1 MTAARPLMAE
11 HVQFDA
17 LCEGLDEYDALP
29 SVRQPAAEPVD
40 EHDEEARSAPL
51 NGERLNEQILAALVS
66 P

>member
-1 MTAARPLMAE
+1 MTAARPPQAE

-29 SVRQPAAEPVD
+29 SLRPAAAEPVA
-40 EHDEEARSAPL
+40 EQGEADRS
-51 NGERLNEQILAALVS
+51 ERLNEEILAALVS

>member
-1 MTAARPLMAE
+1 MTAARPPMAE

-29 SVRQPAAEPVD
+29 SLRQERPEPVR
-40 EHDEEARSAPL
+40 EHDEDGRS
-51 NGERLNEQILAALVS
+51 ERLNEQILAALVS

>member
-1 MTAARPLMAE
+1 MTAVRPPEAE

-29 SVRQPAAEPVD
+29 SLRAPAAEPAA
-40 EHDEEARSAPL
+40 ESDEEGRS
-51 NGERLNEQILAALVS
+51 ERLNEQILAALVS

>member
-1 MTAARPLMAE
+1 MTAARPPVAE

-29 SVRQPAAEPVD
+29 ARRPEPPQPAQV
-40 EHDEEARSAPL
+40 HDEDGRS
-51 NGERLNEQILAALVS
+51 ERLDDQILAGLVS

>member
-1 MTAARPLMAE
+1 MTDARPLEAE

-29 SVRQPAAEPVD
+29 SLRQPAAEPTTETD
-40 EHDEEARSAPL
+40 EDGRS
-51 NGERLNEQILAALVS
+51 ERLNEQILAALVS

>member
-1 MTAARPLMAE
+1 MTAARPPVAE

-29 SVRQPAAEPVD
+29 TMPPEPPQPVQD
-40 EHDEEARSAPL
+40 HDEDGRS
-51 NGERLNEQILAALVS
+51 ERLDDQILAGLVS

>member
-1 MTAARPLMAE
+1 MTAARPFEAE

-29 SVRQPAAEPVD
+29 AVRLPVEEPVTEQD
-40 EHDEEARSAPL
+40 DDGRD
-51 NGERLNEQILAALVS
+51 ERLNEQILAALVS